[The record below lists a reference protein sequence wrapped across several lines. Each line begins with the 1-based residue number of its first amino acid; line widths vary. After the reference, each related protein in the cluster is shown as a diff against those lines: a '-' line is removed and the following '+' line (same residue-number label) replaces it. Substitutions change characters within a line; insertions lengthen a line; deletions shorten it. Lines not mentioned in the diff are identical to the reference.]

1 MLSTFGLTHIA
12 LSVSD
17 LDRSVFFYSTLI
29 GAAELFR
36 DENMVELGTP
46 GAHDAITLELAS
58 PLRPPG
64 EMGTLAHFG
73 FRLREPTDNESVV
86 NAVTAAGGSVVEE
99 GEFVPGEPFVFA
111 RDPDGYVLELW
122 YEPVKTR

>member
-1 MLSTFGLTHIA
+1 VLATFGLTHIA
-12 LSVSD
+12 LSVSN
-17 LDRSVFFYSTLI
+17 LDRSVGFYSALL
-29 GAAELFR
+29 GAVELFR
-36 DENMVELGTP
+36 DEKTVEIGTP
-46 GAHDAITLELAS
+46 GARDAITLELAS

-73 FRLREPTDNESVV
+73 FRLREPLDREAVV
-86 NAVTAAGGSVVEE
+86 NAVTSAGGSVVEE

-122 YEPVKTR
+122 YEPLETR